1 MRKVN
6 EIMSAV
12 DANQVSYLS
21 PGRSIR
27 KPPRRM
33 GQRRAAHCG
42 PAFAKLVSAFG
53 MHEQADLVEP
63 RKILNSVC
71 SLVFQIAFQRR
82 RAEKTKTKKY
92 NVLGKISLAYRERY

>member
-1 MRKVN
+1 MYSLRNIKLEAAMRKVN

-53 MHEQADLVEP
+53 MHEQADLVE
-63 RKILNSVC
+63 L
-71 SLVFQIAFQRR
+71 
-82 RAEKTKTKKY
+82 
-92 NVLGKISLAYRERY
+92 